1 MLQTILIPNQN
12 QIPLIKIARQCDQES
27 LTLAW
32 ADSRER
38 ERVIVLAAREGRQT
52 MNLTR
57 DVDQPSHA
65 SLITR
70 WK

>member
-1 MLQTILIPNQN
+1 MLQTILVPDQN
-12 QIPLIKIARQCDQES
+12 QIPFIKIARQCDQES

-65 SLITR
+65 SLITG